1 VLGVHHD
8 LRAGAQSPASLMRST
23 RTIRFPRPL
32 RLPNDCTIQFPA
44 VMGVLNVTPDSFSD
58 GGRYLDP
65 GRALDHALEME
76 AAGAAII
83 DIGGESS
90 RPSGAQEISVEV
102 ELERVVPVLDRLQG
116 RLRVPISIDTR
127 KAAVARAAI
136 DRGAAIIND
145 ISALEGDPGMAQL
158 VAKSKCAV
166 VLMHMKGGPADHI
179 KFARYRDVVKEVTRY
194 LSDRARF
201 AVAAGIVRSRIILD
215 PGIGFAKTAQH
226 NLEILGGLGR
236 ICALGYPVLVGASRK
251 NFVRR
256 IAGDGEADILFGTAA
271 ANALAIAAGVSIIRV
286 HDPGPAV
293 AVMRMGRA
301 IAGVENRG

>member
-1 VLGVHHD
+1 MLGVHDD
-8 LRAGAQSPASLMRST
+8 LRAGAELPASLMRST

-32 RLPNDCTIQFPA
+32 RLSDGRTIQFPA

-58 GGRYLDP
+58 GGQYLDP
-65 GRALDHALEME
+65 ERALDHALEME

-83 DIGGESS
+83 DVGGESS
-90 RPSGAQEISVEV
+90 RPSGAHEISVEV
-102 ELERVVPVLDRLQG
+102 ELERVAPVLDRLQG

-127 KAAVARAAI
+127 KAAIARAAI

-158 VAKSKCAV
+158 AAKSRCAV
-166 VLMHMKGGPADHI
+166 VLMHMKGGPANHI
-179 KFARYRDVVKEVTRY
+179 KFARYGDVVKEVMRY
-194 LSDRARF
+194 LSGRARF
-201 AVAAGIVRSRIILD
+201 ALEAGIARSRIILD

-226 NLEILGGLGR
+226 NLEILCGLER

-256 IAGDGEADILFGTAA
+256 IAGASEAEILFGTAA

-286 HDPGPAV
+286 HDPGPGW
-293 AVMRMGRA
+293 R
-301 IAGVENRG
+301 

>member
-8 LRAGAQSPASLMRST
+8 LRVGAQSPASLMRST

-32 RLPNDCTIQFPA
+32 RLSNDRTIQFPA

-76 AAGAAII
+76 ATGAAII

-116 RLRVPISIDTR
+116 RLRAPISIDTR

-194 LSDRARF
+194 LSDRAHF
-201 AVAAGIVRSRIILD
+201 ALAAGIAKSRIILD

-226 NLEILGGLGR
+226 NLEILCGLGR

-256 IAGDGEADILFGTAA
+256 IAGDREADILFGTAA

-293 AVMRMGRA
+293 AVMRMGMA

>member
-1 VLGVHHD
+1 MLGVHHD
-8 LRAGAQSPASLMRST
+8 HRVGAQWPASLMRST

-32 RLPNDCTIQFPA
+32 RLFNNRTIQFPA

-158 VAKSKCAV
+158 VAKSGTIC
-166 VLMHMKGGPADHI
+166 
-179 KFARYRDVVKEVTRY
+179 
-194 LSDRARF
+194 RF
-201 AVAAGIVRSRIILD
+201 AL
-215 PGIGFAKTAQH
+215 
-226 NLEILGGLGR
+226 
-236 ICALGYPVLVGASRK
+236 YW
-251 NFVRR
+251 
-256 IAGDGEADILFGTAA
+256 
-271 ANALAIAAGVSIIRV
+271 VSC
-286 HDPGPAV
+286 G
-293 AVMRMGRA
+293 
-301 IAGVENRG
+301 